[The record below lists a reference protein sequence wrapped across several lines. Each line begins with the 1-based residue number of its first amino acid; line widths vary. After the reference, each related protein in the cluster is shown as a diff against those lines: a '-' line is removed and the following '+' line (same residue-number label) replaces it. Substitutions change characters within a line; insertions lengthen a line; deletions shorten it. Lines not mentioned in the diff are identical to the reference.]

1 MDLFNCSKGKLAT
14 VKKELEK
21 ADLLY
26 QKAMHFNPKTG
37 KNEPNRLYLAELDM
51 QSTDVY
57 LRGEYAQKE
66 PQTLVTGMLIENMHN
81 K

>member
-1 MDLFNCSKGKLAT
+1 
-14 VKKELEK
+14 
-21 ADLLY
+21 
-26 QKAMHFNPKTG
+26 MHFNPKTG

-66 PQTLVTGMLIENMHN
+66 PQSLATSESLKIDLRGRPLKPLLRAKV
-81 K
+81 

>member
-1 MDLFNCSKGKLAT
+1 MTLFFVLSGTPGYLT
-14 VKKELEK
+14 LTKELEK
-21 ADLLY
+21 AGLLY

-66 PQTLVTGMLIENMHN
+66 PQTLVTGMFNRKHA
-81 K
+81 